1 MKASRAIS
9 ALATIVIGLAIPLV
23 AIQPAA
29 ADSPTTLRQEA
40 AQQGIIIGS
49 GAINPDYLDEPQF
62 AQVLAD
68 QFNSLSP
75 ENELKWEFNEPQQ
88 GVFDFSRLDKL
99 VDFAQAH
106 NMKMKGHGLISGC
119 CNPPWLEQI
128 TDAAQLKAA
137 MATHFNALM
146 QRYAG
151 KVDRWDVMTEP
162 FSTFGGTG
170 LEHNFFYNVLGPDYI
185 AEAFRIAHAA
195 DPSAKLFINES
206 LVESYPAK
214 RQELYDLVSSLVA
227 QGVPINGVGLEM
239 HETLAGPPPGVITDM
254 VKAYKALGLDVAI
267 TELDVHTYD
276 PVSQAQIY
284 GDIVSEALK
293 AGIKDINTWG
303 FTDEHAYTWLP
314 GAKPLMFDESF
325 NPKPAYFAVHDAL
338 HNFVSDASGPELSGL
353 PGDIVNE
360 SDGLNLGVTASDP
373 ESGVASLTAK
383 FNGVD
388 VPATGAVS
396 LAGLAGERTLTVT
409 AVNNVGLTTTASK
422 TILVVPT
429 DHAAAQP
436 SRATLS
442 NTSGW
447 ANGLHDGYYSI
458 NMDLWGGTPGS
469 VYRLYE
475 NDALISTE
483 ILGADAAVPQHAT
496 TAVDGKPNG
505 TYTYRAVLINSKGS
519 TTSTAT
525 TVKVTDA
532 NPGKPVVSDDNWDHD
547 GNFTATANL
556 WWGTNANSYTFSLDG
571 VPVSSG
577 SLAAHTPAAQTA
589 SVSLSGVREGTHS
602 LTVSFANAYG
612 STTSDPV
619 QVVVR

>member
-1 MKASRAIS
+1 MKALRAIS
-9 ALATIVIGLAIPLV
+9 ALVTVTIGV
-23 AIQPAA
+23 ALSLTVTQPAA
-29 ADSPTTLRQEA
+29 ADSTTTLRQEA
-40 AQQGIIIGS
+40 ALQGITIGS
-49 GAINPDYLDEPQF
+49 GAINPDYLEEPQF

-75 ENELKWEFNEPQQ
+75 ENELKWQFNEPQQ

-99 VDFAQAH
+99 VDFAQQH
-106 NMKMKGHGLISGC
+106 NMKVKGHGLISGC

-128 TDAAQLKAA
+128 TDPVQLKAA
-137 MATHFNALM
+137 MTTHFDAIM

-151 KVDRWDVMTEP
+151 KMDRWDVMTEP

-170 LEHNFFYNVLGPDYI
+170 LEHNLFYNVLGPDYI
-185 AEAFRIAHAA
+185 ADAFRIAHAA
-195 DPSAKLFINES
+195 DPHAKLFINES

-227 QGVPINGVGLEM
+227 QGVPISGVGLEM
-239 HETLAGPPPGVITDM
+239 HETFAGPTPGVITDM
-254 VKAYKALGLDVAI
+254 VKAYKALGLEVAI

-314 GAKPLMFDESF
+314 GAKPLMFDENF

-338 HNFVSDASGPELSGL
+338 HNFVSDNTGPQLSGL
-353 PGDIVNE
+353 PGDVVNE
-360 SDGLNLGVTASDP
+360 SGGLALAVTANDP
-373 ESGVASLTAK
+373 ESGVASLKVT
-383 FNGVD
+383 FNGAEA
-388 VPATGAVS
+388 PASGTVS

-409 AVNNVGLTTTASK
+409 AVNNVGLTTTTSK

-429 DHAAAQP
+429 DHAATPP
-436 SRATLS
+436 SRGTLS

-447 ANGLHDGYYSI
+447 ANGLHDGYYAV
-458 NMDLWGGTPGS
+458 NMDLWSGTPGS

-475 NDALISTE
+475 NDTLISTR
-483 ILGADAAVPQHAT
+483 ILGADAAVAQHVKT
-496 TAVDGKPNG
+496 DVNGKPNG
-505 TYTYRAVLINSKGS
+505 TYNYRAVLINSKGS
-519 TTSTAT
+519 TAT
-525 TVKVTDA
+525 TTTTVQVNDA
-532 NPGKPVVSDDNWDHD
+532 NPGKPVVSNDNWDHD
-547 GNFTATANL
+547 GKFTATANL
-556 WWGTNANSYTFSLDG
+556 WWGTNATSYTFYLDG
-571 VPVSSG
+571 TAVGSG
-577 SLAAHTPAAQTA
+577 SLNARTPNAQAA
-589 SVSLSGVREGTHS
+589 SVSLSAVAAGTHS
-602 LTVSFANAYG
+602 LKVTFTNAYG

-619 QVVVR
+619 QVVVH